1 MGYHLQMLN
10 HVLFQKAFRPFFLL
24 GAICGVFL
32 IPWWAFTYQQP
43 MSGEPGL
50 ESISWHSHEMVFGFT
65 MAIVAGFLL
74 TAVENWTS
82 RPTARGPFLA
92 SLVGLWM
99 IGRLVGLGG
108 AAASVAGLADLL
120 FLPAL
125 TVAIAIPL
133 FLSQSKR
140 NYLLLAIL
148 PLLWICDLHL
158 HLRTSGL
165 LPQSYLRTDLVALD
179 LIVVVLVI
187 ITGRIVPLFT
197 RNALADE
204 GIRSNAGLNTAAI
217 ISVIVVAC
225 IEVVAPG
232 GYVMTATAG
241 IAGLLVLGRSVHW
254 GFHKTL
260 GQPILWILHLGH
272 AWIWLGLLLKAAS
285 AAGMPIQSS
294 VATHALTAGAIGTLT
309 LGMMARVTLGHT
321 GRPLQVSPMITIA
334 FVAITGSAILRVF
347 GPWLRADLTRT
358 ALISSATLWSL
369 AFALYVLA
377 NFSYLITPRPDG
389 QPG

>member
-1 MGYHLQMLN
+1 M
-10 HVLFQKAFRPFFLL
+10 
-24 GAICGVFL
+24 I
-32 IPWWAFTYQQP
+32 
-43 MSGEPGL
+43 
-50 ESISWHSHEMVFGFT
+50 FGFT

-74 TAVENWTS
+74 TAVENWTG

-92 SLVGLWM
+92 ALVGLWM

-108 AAASVAGLADLL
+108 SAAAIAGLADLL
-120 FLPAL
+120 FIPVL

-133 FLSQSKR
+133 FLAGSKR
-140 NYLLLAIL
+140 NFLLLTIL
-148 PLLWICDLHL
+148 PLLWICDLLL

-165 LPQSYLRTDLVALD
+165 LPQSYLRTDLVAVD

-197 RNALADE
+197 RNALGDE
-204 GIRSNAGLNTAAI
+204 SVRPIPALGTAAI
-217 ISVIVVAC
+217 VGVIVVALV
-225 IEVVAPG
+225 EVAAPAGFAMAVVAG
-232 GYVMTATAG
+232 V
-241 IAGLLVLGRSVHW
+241 AGLLVLGRSIHW
-254 GFHKTL
+254 GIQKTL
-260 GQPILWILHLGH
+260 RKPILWVLHLGH
-272 AWIWLGLLLKAAS
+272 AWIWFGLFLKAAS

-321 GRPLQVSPMITIA
+321 GRPLQAASMMTVAFIA
-334 FVAITGSAILRVF
+334 ISASAVLRVF

-369 AFALYVLA
+369 AFAFYVIGNA
-377 NFSYLITPRPDG
+377 RSLITPRPDG
-389 QPG
+389 KPG

>member
-1 MGYHLQMLN
+1 MLK
-10 HVLFQKAFRPFFLL
+10 HIIFQKGFRPFFFL

-32 IPWWAFTYQQP
+32 VPWWAFTYQQP

-50 ESISWHSHEMVFGFT
+50 ESISWHSHEMIFGFT

-92 SLVGLWM
+92 VLVGLWM

-108 AAASVAGLADLL
+108 AAAAIAGLADLL

-133 FLSQSKR
+133 FLAGSKR

-148 PLLWICDLHL
+148 PLLWFCDLFL

-165 LPQSYLRTDLVALD
+165 LPQSYLRTDLVAAD

-197 RNALADE
+197 RNALADAR
-204 GIRSNAGLNTAAI
+204 IRPIPGLSVAAI
-217 ISVIVVAC
+217 ISVLMVAV
-225 IEVVAPG
+225 IEVIAPG
-232 GYVMTATAG
+232 GYFMAVAAG

-254 GFHKTL
+254 GIHKTF
-260 GQPILWILHLGH
+260 GHPILWVLHLGH

-321 GRPLQVSPMITIA
+321 GRTLQASSVMTIA
-334 FVAITGSAILRVF
+334 FVAITGSAVLRVF

-369 AFALYVLA
+369 AFAIYVIGNA
-377 NFSYLITPRPDG
+377 RYLTTPRPDG
-389 QPG
+389 KPG

>member
-1 MGYHLQMLN
+1 MLK
-10 HVLFQKAFRPFFLL
+10 HIIFQKGFRPFFLL
-24 GAICGVFL
+24 GGLCAVFL
-32 IPWWAFTYQQP
+32 VPWWAFTYQQP

-50 ESISWHSHEMVFGFT
+50 ESISWHSHEMIFGFT

-92 SLVGLWM
+92 VLVGLWM
-99 IGRLVGLGG
+99 IGRFVGLGG
-108 AAASVAGLADLL
+108 AAAAIAGLADLL

-133 FLSQSKR
+133 FLAGSKR

-148 PLLWICDLHL
+148 PLLWFCDLFL

-165 LPQSYLRTDLVALD
+165 LPQSYLRTDLVAVD

-204 GIRSNAGLNTAAI
+204 SIRPIPGLSVAAI
-217 ISVIVVAC
+217 ISVLVVAL
-225 IEVVAPG
+225 IEVIAPG
-232 GYVMTATAG
+232 GYFMAVAAG
-241 IAGLLVLGRSVHW
+241 VAGLLVLGRSVHW
-254 GFHKTL
+254 GSRKTL
-260 GQPILWILHLGH
+260 SKPILWILHLGH
-272 AWIWLGLLLKAAS
+272 AWIWLGLFFKAAS

-321 GRPLQVSPMITIA
+321 GRPLQVPPVLTVA
-334 FVAITGSAILRVF
+334 FVAITASAVLRVF

-369 AFALYVLA
+369 AFALYVLSNA
-377 NFSYLITPRPDG
+377 RYLTTPRPDG
-389 QPG
+389 KPG

>member
-1 MGYHLQMLN
+1 MLN
-10 HVLFQKAFRPFFLL
+10 HVVFQKGFRPFFLL

-32 IPWWAFTYQQP
+32 VPWWAFTYQQP

-50 ESISWHSHEMVFGFT
+50 ESISWHSHEMIFGFT
-65 MAIVAGFLL
+65 MAIIAGFLL

-92 SLVGLWM
+92 ALIGLWM

-108 AAASVAGLADLL
+108 AAAAIGGLADLL
-120 FLPAL
+120 FLPTL

-133 FLSQSKR
+133 FLAGSKR
-140 NYLLLAIL
+140 NYLLIAIL
-148 PLLWICDLHL
+148 PLLWVCDLFL

-165 LPQSYLRTDLVALD
+165 LPQSYLRTDLVAVD

-204 GIRSNAGLNTAAI
+204 SIRPIPGLSIAAI
-217 ISVIVVAC
+217 VSVLVVAL
-225 IEVVAPG
+225 IEVIAPG
-232 GYVMTATAG
+232 GYFMAVASG

-254 GFHKTL
+254 GIQKTF
-260 GQPILWILHLGH
+260 GHPILWVLHLGH
-272 AWIWLGLLLKAAS
+272 AWIWLGLFLKAAA
-285 AAGMPIQSS
+285 AAGLPIQSS

-309 LGMMARVTLGHT
+309 LGMMVRVTLGHT
-321 GRPLQVSPMITIA
+321 GRPLQVPPMMTVG
-334 FVAITGSAILRVF
+334 FVAITGSALLRVF

-369 AFALYVLA
+369 AFALYVICNARL
-377 NFSYLITPRPDG
+377 LITPRPDG
-389 QPG
+389 KEG

>member
-1 MGYHLQMLN
+1 MLKHVFLQ
-10 HVLFQKAFRPFFLL
+10 KGFRPFFLL
-24 GAICGVFL
+24 GAICGALLV
-32 IPWWAFTYQQP
+32 PWWAFTYQQP

-50 ESISWHSHEMVFGFT
+50 ESISWHSHEMVFGFA

-92 SLVGLWM
+92 VLVGLWM

-108 AAASVAGLADLL
+108 AAGAIAGLADLL

-133 FLSQSKR
+133 FLAGSKR

-148 PLLWICDLHL
+148 PLLWVCDLLL

-165 LPQSYLRTDLVALD
+165 LPQSYLRTDIVAVD

-197 RNALADE
+197 RNTLADE
-204 GIRSNAGLNTAAI
+204 GVRSNAGLSTAAI
-217 ISVIVVAC
+217 ISVIIVALV
-225 IEVVAPG
+225 EVVAPG
-232 GYVMTATAG
+232 GYIMSVAAAV
-241 IAGLLVLGRSVHW
+241 AGLLVLGRSVYW
-254 GFHKTL
+254 GFPKTL

-285 AAGMPIQSS
+285 ATGMPIQSS

-309 LGMMARVTLGHT
+309 IGMMARVTLGHT
-321 GRPLQVSPMITIA
+321 GRPLLVSPMMTIA
-334 FVAITGSAILRVF
+334 FVAITGSALLRVF
-347 GPWLRADLTRT
+347 GPWLRVDLTRT

-369 AFALYVLA
+369 AFAIYVIGNA
-377 NFSYLITPRPDG
+377 RYLTTPRPDG
-389 QPG
+389 KPG

>member
-1 MGYHLQMLN
+1 VLN
-10 HVLFQKAFRPFFLL
+10 HIVFQKGFRPFFLFGGIWAVCL
-24 GAICGVFL
+24 V
-32 IPWWAFTYQQP
+32 PWWAFTYQQP
-43 MSGEPGL
+43 MTGEPGL
-50 ESISWHSHEMVFGFT
+50 ESISWHSHEMIFGFT
-65 MAIVAGFLL
+65 MAIIAGFLL

-92 SLVGLWM
+92 LLVGLWM
-99 IGRLVGLGG
+99 IGRMVGLGG
-108 AAASVAGLADLL
+108 AAAAIAGLADLL
-120 FLPAL
+120 FLPVL

-133 FLSQSKR
+133 FLAQSKR
-140 NYLLLAIL
+140 NYFLLSIL
-148 PLLWICDLHL
+148 PLLWLCDLHL

-165 LPQSYLRTDLVALD
+165 LPQSFLRTDLVAVD

-204 GIRSNAGLNTAAI
+204 SIRPVPGLSVAAI
-217 ISVIVVAC
+217 ISVIVVAL
-225 IEVVAPG
+225 IEVAAPG
-232 GYVMTATAG
+232 GYVMAVAASV
-241 IAGLLVLGRSVHW
+241 AGLLVLGRSVHW
-254 GFHKTL
+254 GFQKTL
-260 GQPILWILHLGH
+260 GKPILWVLHLGH

-321 GRPLQVSPMITIA
+321 GRPLQVSPTMTIA
-334 FVAITGSAILRVF
+334 FVAISASALLRVF

-369 AFALYVLA
+369 AFALYVLG
-377 NFSYLITPRPDG
+377 NVRSLITPRPDG
-389 QPG
+389 KPG

>member
-1 MGYHLQMLN
+1 
-10 HVLFQKAFRPFFLL
+10 
-24 GAICGVFL
+24 
-32 IPWWAFTYQQP
+32 
-43 MSGEPGL
+43 MSGKPGL

-65 MAIVAGFLL
+65 IAIVAGFLL

-92 SLVGLWM
+92 VLVGLWM

-108 AAASVAGLADLL
+108 AAAAIAGLADLL

-133 FLSQSKR
+133 FLAGSKR

-148 PLLWICDLHL
+148 PLLWICDLLL

-165 LPQSYLRTDLVALD
+165 LPQSVLRTDLVAVD

-204 GIRSNAGLNTAAI
+204 GVRSNAGLNTTAI

-232 GYVMTATAG
+232 GYVMTAAAG

-260 GQPILWILHLGH
+260 GRPILWILHLGH
-272 AWIWLGLLLKAAS
+272 AWIWLGLFLKAAS